1 MPDIGFNIHVTG
13 INTDTYTA
21 IVYFPASCLQRE
33 PDVVP
38 QTDLVPTLALLLG
51 VPIPYSSVGQV
62 LLPLFP
68 SSHDQPVGGA
78 NADAGLSQ
86 LEALWINAKQVA
98 GSHSLILTAPPPPP
112 VPPQSV
118 LIVRVRL
125 RLQKATA
132 EKVSN
137 RALQTKILPL
147 DVTVSSQNMTHL
159 QTNCAYMNTC
169 TQTSL

>member
-1 MPDIGFNIHVTG
+1 MLQVSIPIPILVLFT
-13 INTDTYTA
+13 
-21 IVYFPASCLQRE
+21 FPPPCLQRE

-68 SSHDQPVGGA
+68 SSHDQPVGSA

-98 GSHSLILTAPPPPP
+98 GSHSLILPPPPL
-112 VPPQSV
+112 PPLPHNQPLLCV
-118 LIVRVRL
+118 CVRACVYKRQ
-125 RLQKATA
+125 LQRK
-132 EKVSN
+132 
-137 RALQTKILPL
+137 
-147 DVTVSSQNMTHL
+147 
-159 QTNCAYMNTC
+159 
-169 TQTSL
+169 